1 MVALIVILIFIAVT
15 VNTYIILWLPRRE
28 ARLTKQRLRDLSDL
42 QSSYFG
48 AGSESEAASRP
59 SRPFFKKLTSLFSI
73 FIKKERPEFSSL
85 RLSLMRAGHY
95 HQNAGREYM
104 ALRIL
109 SAVILLVVG
118 FVLVFLVR
126 ERAPSALLALLVM
139 MAPVAGYTLP
149 AFILKWKINRR
160 QEEIAGS
167 LPDALDFLVVCVE
180 AGLGLNAA
188 LLRVGNEIKVK
199 SKGLGEELTLVN
211 QEMRTGVSREKAL
224 RHLAQRNLV
233 DDLNVVVASLILAD
247 KLGTSVADTLRA
259 QAESLRIRVRQRAEE
274 RAARAGLKLLFP
286 LVFMILPTLFIVILG
301 PAMIMGVRA
310 LKAMS
315 GQ

>member
-1 MVALIVILIFIAVT
+1 MIALIVVLIFIAVS

-28 ARLTKQRLRDLSDL
+28 ARLTKQRLKDLSEL
-42 QSSYFG
+42 QSSQFG
-48 AGSESEAASRP
+48 AAGAGEMISRP
-59 SRPFFKKLTSLFSI
+59 SKPFFRTLTSLFSV
-73 FIKKERPEFSSL
+73 FMRKGRPEFSPL
-85 RLSLMRAGHY
+85 RLSLMRAGFY
-95 HQNAGREYM
+95 HENAVREYM

-118 FVLVFLVR
+118 FILVFLVR
-126 ERAPSALLALLVM
+126 EKAPSTLLALLVV
-139 MAPVAGYTLP
+139 MAPVAGYIFP
-149 AFILKWKINRR
+149 AFILKWKINSR
-160 QEEIAGS
+160 QEEIAGG

-188 LLRVGNEIKVK
+188 LLRVGSEIKVR
-199 SKGLGEELTLVN
+199 SRGLGEELTLVN

-224 RHLAQRNLV
+224 RHLSQRNMV
-233 DDLNVVVASLILAD
+233 EDLRVVVASLILAD

-259 QAESLRIRVRQRAEE
+259 QADSLRTRVRQRAEE
-274 RAARAGLKLLFP
+274 RAARAGIKLLFP

-310 LKAMS
+310 LNTMS
-315 GQ
+315 QQ

>member
-1 MVALIVILIFIAVT
+1 MIALIVVLIFIAVS

-28 ARLTKQRLRDLSDL
+28 ARLTKQRLKDLSEL
-42 QSSYFG
+42 QSSQFG
-48 AGSESEAASRP
+48 SADVGGALSRP
-59 SRPFFKKLTSLFSI
+59 STPFFRKLTSLFSV
-73 FIKKERPEFSSL
+73 FMKKDRPEFSPL
-85 RLSLMRAGHY
+85 RLELMRAGHY
-95 HQNAGREYM
+95 HQNAAREYM

-118 FVLVFLVR
+118 FIFVFLVR
-126 ERAPSALLALLVM
+126 ERTPSVLLALLVVA
-139 MAPVAGYTLP
+139 APVGGFIFP
-149 AFILKWKINRR
+149 AFVLKWKINQR

-188 LLRVGNEIKVK
+188 LLRVGSEIKVK

-224 RHLAQRNLV
+224 RHLSQRNLV
-233 DDLNVVVASLILAD
+233 EDLKVVVASLILAD
-247 KLGTSVADTLRA
+247 KLGTSIADTLRA
-259 QAESLRIRVRQRAEE
+259 QAESLRTRVRQRAEE
-274 RAARAGLKLLFP
+274 RAAKAGLKLLFP

-310 LKAMS
+310 LRAMS
-315 GQ
+315 EQ